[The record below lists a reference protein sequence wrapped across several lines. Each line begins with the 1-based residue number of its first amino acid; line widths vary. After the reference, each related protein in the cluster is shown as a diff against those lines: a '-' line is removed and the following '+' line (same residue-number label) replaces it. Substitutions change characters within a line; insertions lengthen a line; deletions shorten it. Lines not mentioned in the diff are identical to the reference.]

1 MRIHAREVFGLLL
14 IVVGIGFDKQWWTIP
29 REWAPWQPLHVS
41 DPLTP
46 ITQWKLSRLEDDR
59 DGCLAALQTAP
70 EASLRYT
77 PLDDYTPVAD
87 CPLINVV
94 RVQRGEAAFNRSFVA
109 SCPLALTWA
118 LYEQHRLQPLAR
130 EIFGQSISQVQHYGS
145 FACRNIYHRKN
156 ARRSEHAS
164 AAALDVAAF
173 RLEEGQRI
181 EVLKDW
187 GSEGKAGAFLKR
199 AQEGACGL
207 FGTVLGPEYN
217 AAHANHFH
225 LGMRGMSFCR

>member
-1 MRIHAREVFGLLL
+1 MRTNFVILLL
-14 IVVGIGFDKQWWTIP
+14 IVIVTGFDKQWWEIP

-46 ITQWKLSRLEDDR
+46 ITRWKLSRLKSNR
-59 DGCLAALQTAP
+59 AGCLAALQTAP
-70 EASLRYT
+70 ETSLRYT
-77 PLDDYTPVAD
+77 PLADYTPVAG
-87 CPLINVV
+87 CPLTNVV
-94 RVQRGEAAFNRSFVA
+94 RVQRGEARFNRSFVA
-109 SCPLALTWA
+109 SCPLALSWT
-118 LYEQHRLQPLAR
+118 LYEKHRLQPLAR
-130 EIFGQSISQVQHYGS
+130 ELFGQSIAQVEHYGS

-164 AAALDVAAF
+164 AEALDVAAF
-173 RLEEGQRI
+173 RFEDGQRI

-187 GSEGKAGAFLKR
+187 GSGGKAGTFLKR
-199 AQEGACGL
+199 AQEEACGL

-225 LGMRGMSFCR
+225 LGMRGVSFCR

>member
-1 MRIHAREVFGLLL
+1 MALNAREILGLLL
-14 IVVGIGFDKQWWTIP
+14 IVVGIGFDKQWWVIP

-46 ITQWKLSRLEDDR
+46 ITRWKLSRLKRSRDD
-59 DGCLAALQTAP
+59 CLAALETAP
-70 EASLRYT
+70 EGTLGYT

-87 CPLINVV
+87 CPLTNVV
-94 RVQRGEAAFNRSFVA
+94 RVRRGETTFNRSFVA
-109 SCPLALTWA
+109 SCPLALTWT

-130 EIFGQSISQVQHYGS
+130 ELFGQSIAQVQHYGS
-145 FACRNIYHRKN
+145 FACRNVYGREKG
-156 ARRSEHAS
+156 RRSEHAG
-164 AAALDVAAF
+164 AEALDVAAF
-173 RLEEGQRI
+173 RLSDGRRI

-187 GSEGKAGAFLKR
+187 GGEGKAGTFLKR
-199 AQEGACGL
+199 AQEDACGL
-207 FGTVLGPEYN
+207 FGTALGPEYN